1 MRRKNSKG
9 VEGCVF
15 AMLII
20 YLHETHFGE
29 YSEDDE
35 ARPPWI
41 SYWRGDRLKERL
53 KLEKKDSTGLL
64 SQAKQRKERMKK
76 KKTTDPKR
84 VETSTKVRKK
94 DILNSKLAKSMEMED
109 TTKEKR
115 TLEKRKHP
123 EEVESEDES
132 EDVSSDF
139 ESEDISSDSELEP
152 DSERT
157 ISQDDK

>member
-20 YLHETHFGE
+20 YLHETHFRE

-64 SQAKQRKERMKK
+64 SQVKQRKERMKK
-76 KKTTDPKR
+76 KKTTDPKK
-84 VETSTKVRKK
+84 VETSTKMGKK
-94 DILNSKLAKSMEMED
+94 DILNSKLAKSMEIED
-109 TTKEKR
+109 TTKK
-115 TLEKRKHP
+115 KGH
-123 EEVESEDES
+123 
-132 EDVSSDF
+132 
-139 ESEDISSDSELEP
+139 
-152 DSERT
+152 
-157 ISQDDK
+157 